1 MGLMLT
7 NKGIGPTEEKGK
19 AVVKAREP
27 KNALEVKRFLGLAN
41 YNVQFI
47 PDFAT
52 VAEPF
57 CNLSKKGVCFRF
69 GDEQRRVFNEL
80 KSRSA
85 SAETLGHPNTNN
97 SRSDACPVGLGTVLI
112 QEQQGSKRVISYA
125 SKHLSDVKK
134 WNSQTEKEALA
145 VVWVCN
151 CFNVYLHSTEFE
163 LYTDHKPLETI
174 MKAMHKNLAMDP
186 EPTTLQV
193 QS

>member
-1 MGLMLT
+1 MTELVFIGLMLT

-27 KNALEVKRFLGLAN
+27 QNAPQVRSFLGLAN

-47 PDFAT
+47 PHFAT

-69 GDEQRRVFNEL
+69 GDEQRRAFNEL
-80 KSRSA
+80 KSRLA
-85 SAETLGHPNTNN
+85 SAETLGHPNSNN
-97 SRSDACPVGLGTVLI
+97 SRSDACLVGLGTVLI

-125 SKHLSDVKK
+125 SKNLSEVEKR
-134 WNSQTEKEALA
+134 NSQTESEALA

-151 CFNVYLHSTEFE
+151 CFFVYLYSTEFD
-163 LYTDHKPLETI
+163 LYSDHKPLETI
-174 MKAMHKNLAMDP
+174 YSSRSKP
-186 EPTTLQV
+186 CIRI
-193 QS
+193 

>member
-1 MGLMLT
+1 MTKLVFMGLMLT

-27 KNALEVKRFLGLAN
+27 QNAPQVRSFLGLAN

-47 PDFAT
+47 PHLAT

-69 GDEQRRVFNEL
+69 GDEQRRAFNEL
-80 KSRSA
+80 KSRLA

-97 SRSDACPVGLGTVLI
+97 NRSDACPVGLGTVLI

-151 CFNVYLHSTEFE
+151 CFYVYLHSTEFE

-174 MKAMHKNLAMDP
+174 YSSRSKP
-186 EPTTLQV
+186 CIRI
-193 QS
+193 

>member
-1 MGLMLT
+1 MTKLVFMGLMLT

-27 KNALEVKRFLGLAN
+27 QNAPQVRSFLGLAN

-47 PDFAT
+47 PHFAT
-52 VAEPF
+52 VAKPF

-69 GDEQRRVFNEL
+69 GDEQRRAFNEL
-80 KSRSA
+80 KSRLA
-85 SAETLGHPNTNN
+85 IGHPNTNN
-97 SRSDACPVGLGTVLI
+97 SRSDACPVGLGTELI

-145 VVWVCN
+145 VVWVLN
-151 CFNVYLHSTEFE
+151 CFYVYLHSTEFD

-174 MKAMHKNLAMDP
+174 YSSRSKP
-186 EPTTLQV
+186 CIRI
-193 QS
+193 